1 MLALTAMQVRRYT
14 ENHGRICEPQ
24 QLDAWL
30 LSTVVPP
37 AEREIYE
44 EVLSATE
51 RQVAARFHFD
61 ADRERSIVA
70 RGGLRWILSAYCG
83 VSPQA
88 LTFRT
93 DTYGKPSL
101 SGVPS
106 APQFNVSHSGD
117 CVLIGV
123 SLGPCGVDVERS
135 RTRLSEHSIAERF
148 FCPREVKWLRRTQ
161 NGFLRLWTMKEAV
174 IKAVGRGL
182 SVPLSDV
189 DVTDIAEGNAST
201 ITLETPGLEKQTLW
215 LKELNAA
222 KDYAAAISMVGSE
235 GAVNLC
241 PSS

>member
-1 MLALTAMQVRRYT
+1 MLALTAMQVRGYT

-24 QLDAWL
+24 HLDAWL
-30 LSTVVPP
+30 LSRVVLP

-44 EVLSATE
+44 DVLSARE

-70 RGGLRWILSAYCG
+70 RGGLRRILSAYCG

-101 SGVPS
+101 SGIPS

-135 RTRLSEHSIAERF
+135 HTRLSEHSIAERF
-148 FCPREVKWLRRTQ
+148 FCPREVKWLRRNQ
-161 NGFLRLWTMKEAV
+161 NGFLRLWTMKESV

-182 SVPLSDV
+182 SIPLSDV

-235 GAVNLC
+235 GAVNFC
-241 PSS
+241 P

>member
-1 MLALTAMQVRRYT
+1 MLALTAMQVRGYT

-30 LSTVVPP
+30 LSTVVPL

-44 EVLSATE
+44 DVLSATE

-61 ADRERSIVA
+61 ADRDRSIVA

-93 DTYGKPSL
+93 DSYGKPSL
-101 SGVPS
+101 SGIPS

-135 RTRLSEHSIAERF
+135 HTRLSEHSIAERF
-148 FCPREVKWLRRTQ
+148 FCPREVQWLRRTQ

-201 ITLETPGLEKQTLW
+201 LTLETPGLEKQTLW

-235 GAVNLC
+235 GAVNFC
-241 PSS
+241 P

>member
-1 MLALTAMQVRRYT
+1 MLALTAMQVRGYT

-30 LSTVVPP
+30 LSTVVLP

-44 EVLSATE
+44 DVLSATE

-70 RGGLRWILSAYCG
+70 RGGLRRILSAYCG

-101 SGVPS
+101 SGIPS

-123 SLGPCGVDVERS
+123 SLVPCGVDVERS
-135 RTRLSEHSIAERF
+135 HARLSEHSLAERF

-182 SVPLSDV
+182 SIPLSDV

-235 GAVNLC
+235 GAVNFC
-241 PSS
+241 P

>member
-1 MLALTAMQVRRYT
+1 MLALTAMQVRGYT

-30 LSTVVPP
+30 LSTVVLP

-44 EVLSATE
+44 DVLSATE

-70 RGGLRWILSAYCG
+70 RGGLRRILSAYCG

-101 SGVPS
+101 SGIPS

-135 RTRLSEHSIAERF
+135 HTRLSEHSIAERF

-182 SVPLSDV
+182 SIPLSDV

-235 GAVNLC
+235 GAVNFC
-241 PSS
+241 P

>member
-1 MLALTAMQVRRYT
+1 MLALTAMQVRGYT

-30 LSTVVPP
+30 LSTVVLP

-44 EVLSATE
+44 DVLSATE

-70 RGGLRWILSAYCG
+70 RGGLRRILSAYCG

-101 SGVPS
+101 SGIPS

-135 RTRLSEHSIAERF
+135 HTRLSEHSIAERF
-148 FCPREVKWLRRTQ
+148 FCPREVKWLRRNQ
-161 NGFLRLWTMKEAV
+161 NGFLRLWTMKESV

-182 SVPLSDV
+182 SIPLSDV

-235 GAVNLC
+235 GAVNFC
-241 PSS
+241 P

>member
-1 MLALTAMQVRRYT
+1 MLALTAMQVRGYT

-30 LSTVVPP
+30 LSTVVPL

-44 EVLSATE
+44 DVLSATE

-61 ADRERSIVA
+61 ADRDRSIVA
-70 RGGLRWILSAYCG
+70 RGGLRRILSAYCG

-101 SGVPS
+101 SGIPS

-123 SLGPCGVDVERS
+123 SLVPCGVDVERS
-135 RTRLSEHSIAERF
+135 QARLSEHSIAERF
-148 FCPREVKWLRRTQ
+148 FCPREVKWLRRNQ

-182 SVPLSDV
+182 SIPLSDV

-235 GAVNLC
+235 GAVNFC
-241 PSS
+241 P

>member
-1 MLALTAMQVRRYT
+1 MLALTAMQVRGYT

-30 LSTVVPP
+30 LSTVVLP

-44 EVLSATE
+44 DVLSATE
-51 RQVAARFHFD
+51 RQVAARFRFD
-61 ADRERSIVA
+61 ADRDRSIVA
-70 RGGLRWILSAYCG
+70 RGGLRRILSAYCG

-101 SGVPS
+101 SGIPS

-123 SLGPCGVDVERS
+123 SLVPCGVDVERS
-135 RTRLSEHSIAERF
+135 HARLSEHSIAERF
-148 FCPREVKWLRRTQ
+148 FCPREVKWLRRNQ
-161 NGFLRLWTMKEAV
+161 NGFLRLWTMKESV

-182 SVPLSDV
+182 SIPLSDV

-235 GAVNLC
+235 GAVNFC
-241 PSS
+241 P

>member
-1 MLALTAMQVRRYT
+1 MKTCSARRNVRWPRDFISMQIASDRSS
-14 ENHGRICEPQ
+14 H
-24 QLDAWL
+24 
-30 LSTVVPP
+30 
-37 AEREIYE
+37 AEG
-44 EVLSATE
+44 SA
-51 RQVAARFHFD
+51 
-61 ADRERSIVA
+61 
-70 RGGLRWILSAYCG
+70 GYLSAYCG
-83 VSPQA
+83 ISPQA

-93 DTYGKPSL
+93 DKYGKPSL
-101 SGVPS
+101 SGIPS

-123 SLGPCGVDVERS
+123 SVGPCGVDVERS
-135 RTRLSEHSIAERF
+135 HRRLSEHSIAERF
-148 FCPREVKWLRRTQ
+148 FCPREVKWLRRTK

>member
-1 MLALTAMQVRRYT
+1 MLALTAMQVRGYT

-24 QLDAWL
+24 HLDAWL
-30 LSTVVPP
+30 LSTVVPQ

-44 EVLSATE
+44 DVLSATE
-51 RQVAARFHFD
+51 RQVAARFHFE

-101 SGVPS
+101 SGIPS

-148 FCPREVKWLRRTQ
+148 FCPREVEWLRKTQ

-222 KDYAAAISMVGSE
+222 KDYAAAIAMVGSE
-235 GAVNLC
+235 GSANLC
-241 PSS
+241 PL